1 MSEHIRSNEF
11 IENAMRRWGDTVLR
25 LALSHTRSV
34 SDAEDVFQDVFL
46 RLLKNDT
53 VFNDDEHLKAWLLRV
68 TINRCLDLGRT
79 GWKQRNVPLEERH
92 TLIAEPVDLM
102 KTDVWEA
109 VGELP
114 FDLRTV
120 VHLFYVE
127 GFSTD
132 EIARIT
138 NANPGTVRTRLHR
151 ARACLRETLDH
162 LESSISTAQPSPFG
176 KEAHYEHRSSNS
188 LRFEDEGGES
198 VQPIA

>member
-79 GWKQRNVPLEERH
+79 GWKKRNVPLEERH
-92 TLIAEPVDLM
+92 SLIAEPVDLM
-102 KTDVWEA
+102 KTDVWAA

-127 GFSTD
+127 GYTTD
-132 EIARIT
+132 EIARRC
-138 NANPGTVRTRLHR
+138 V
-151 ARACLRETLDH
+151 
-162 LESSISTAQPSPFG
+162 
-176 KEAHYEHRSSNS
+176 
-188 LRFEDEGGES
+188 
-198 VQPIA
+198 